1 MTVNADPRYRLA
13 TLKRFGLH
21 IRHLRESQGL
31 SQEVL
36 AAEAGFSR
44 SYYSEVELGKRNVS
58 IVNMCRLA
66 KALGVSLKILTDFEN
81 GGCD

>member
-1 MTVNADPRYRLA
+1 MSIEEEDRSGVLRQ
-13 TLKRFGLH
+13 FGLRVH
-21 IRHLRESQGL
+21 HLRKLRGL
-31 SQEVL
+31 SQEAL
-36 AAEAGFSR
+36 AMEAGFSR
-44 SYYSEVELGKRNVS
+44 SYYSEIELGKRNVS